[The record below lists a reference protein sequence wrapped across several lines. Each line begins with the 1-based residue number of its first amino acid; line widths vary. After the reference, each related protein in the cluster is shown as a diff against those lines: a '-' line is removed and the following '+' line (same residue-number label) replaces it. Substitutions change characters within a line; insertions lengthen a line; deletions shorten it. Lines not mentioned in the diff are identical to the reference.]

1 MSIIKTYTP
10 ETLAKDIKDAVEWL
24 IEEDCGCVTLKLDD
38 RLAVCVGWSDGF
50 DPDDETVI
58 HGKPASFA
66 IVAAIKVWTSD
77 DLRTDIDWIDAP
89 WHKNGNVF
97 DDSIS
102 IGRNNNYEF
111 IAESF
116 LEDYEELKG
125 LDIDRTGRIHNT
137 KN

>member
-1 MSIIKTYTP
+1 MKTYTV
-10 ETLAKDIKDAVEWL
+10 ETLAKDIGNAFDWLVEK
-24 IEEDCGCVTLKLDD
+24 DCGCVTLKLDD

-58 HGKPASFA
+58 HGKPASFS

-77 DLRTDIDWIDAP
+77 DMRTDLDWIAAP
-89 WHKNGNVF
+89 YYESGNVY
-97 DDSIS
+97 DDEVP
-102 IGRNNNYEF
+102 IGPNANFEF
-111 IAESF
+111 IAKSF

-125 LDIDRTGRIHNT
+125 LDIDKTGRIHNT